1 MATSRRDFLKK
12 GSLVALVA
20 GAPLALA
27 EKVIASEPKSAASAL
42 GFSQAEFE
50 RFLNTSFL
58 IKEGTRRIPVK
69 LIAVDDWRRT
79 EDLEKD
85 KECFGLRFRGRET
98 TRLKQNTYS
107 IEHSSL
113 GSFSL
118 LLVPV
123 GPNEEV
129 PQYEAIINRVDS

>member
-27 EKVIASEPKSAASAL
+27 EKVIASEPKSTAPAL
-42 GFSQAEFE
+42 GFSQADFE
-50 RFLNTSFL
+50 RLLNTSFL
-58 IKEGTRRIPVK
+58 IKEGTRGVPVK

-79 EDLEKD
+79 EDFGKD
-85 KECFGLRFRGRET
+85 KECFGLRFRGRGT

-123 GPNEEV
+123 GPNDEGR
-129 PQYEAIINRVDS
+129 QYEAIINHVDS